1 MRNKLKDPGRLE
13 RSKINHQLKN
23 PEDSGSTKIV
33 RVPNS
38 YFRPNNAVMIAGF
51 PSPGLIG
58 SIACN
63 HLIEQL
69 ALHQIAYIHSKY
81 ITPGVIWV
89 GGKLRHPFR
98 IYSNKD
104 SSVCLLICD
113 VPVVV
118 EGIDSISAVITEWCH
133 ENNVNKTVI
142 VSGIFPDNMN
152 PFPKD
157 FTKRKAFVIEN
168 ESNKKDKSLVND
180 SPGFAFIGGL
190 AGQVLANSVLRSM
203 QCAAA
208 LVPTFSFIPDPEGA
222 ALVLE
227 AIGNL
232 IPNAKVSSSEL
243 RQEAEKIKSQLL
255 QFGQLQ
261 HRLMKDNPSET
272 PASDETEQIYK

>member
-1 MRNKLKDPGRLE
+1 MKHAEQSN
-13 RSKINHQLKN
+13 
-23 PEDSGSTKIV
+23 STRIV
-33 RVPNS
+33 RDPDS
-38 YFRPNNAVMIAGF
+38 TFQPNNAVMIAGF

-69 ALHQIAYIHSKY
+69 QLHQIAFVHSKY

-104 SSVCLLICD
+104 SSICLLICD
-113 VPVVV
+113 VPVIV
-118 EGIDSISAVITEWCH
+118 EGIDSISAVITQWCH
-133 ENNVNKTVI
+133 ENNVHKIMV

-157 FTKRKAFVIEN
+157 LTERKAFVI
-168 ESNKKDKSLVND
+168 SNKKDKALAND
-180 SPGFAFIGGL
+180 LPGFAFIGGL
-190 AGQVLANSVLRSM
+190 AGQVLVNCVVQSM
-203 QCAAA
+203 HCGAV
-208 LVPTFSFIPDPEGA
+208 LVPTVSFIPDPEGA
-222 ALVLE
+222 ALVIE
-227 AIGNL
+227 VIGNL
-232 IPNAKVSSSEL
+232 IPKAKVSSSDL

-261 HRLMKDNPSET
+261 HRLLKNSPSET
-272 PASDETEQIYK
+272 PSSDGSEQIYK